1 MIPEITFSNGLISNT
16 TCVYLIK
23 SNSSLSSFKL
33 STSELKFIKDSLK
46 KDKKSIDLNNYSTR
60 NYFRIVDDKK
70 PHWQVLE
77 DLRKIGAK
85 IASTLKENDETE
97 VQVYSSFHIE
107 EYLLAFTEGI
117 LLSSY
122 KFDKYITDKKKKKY
136 ELKRIRI
143 VLDKPVKKNWDQLKS
158 LAVAVFRSR
167 DLINEP
173 VNFLTAKQLAN
184 EIELLG
190 KDAGFSV
197 KVFDKKKIIELK
209 MGGLLSVNLGSVDP
223 PTFTILEWKPKR
235 FINDNPLVLVGKG
248 VVYDSG
254 GLSLKPTGDSMDY
267 MKCDMSGA
275 AAVAGAIYAAAKSKL
290 PIHVVGLVPA
300 TDNRPSGNAYAPG
313 DVIKMMDGS
322 TVEMLNAD
330 AEGRMILADALH
342 YAKRYEPMLVIDLAT
357 LTGSAA
363 AAIGRAATVSFAAK
377 CDKLYKSL
385 EESGY
390 NTFERLV
397 QFPLWDD
404 YAEMIESKIA
414 DVKNIGGKYA
424 GAITAAKF
432 LERFTDY
439 PWIHLDIAGP
449 SFLHAKD
456 SYRGVGG
463 TAVGVRLLFD
473 FMKSIIQK

>member
-1 MIPEITFSNGLISNT
+1 MIPEINFSTQINNGISIIN
-16 TCVYLIK
+16 LIK
-23 SNSSLSSFKL
+23 KDSILSSFNL
-33 STSELKFIKDSLK
+33 SKTELKFLKDSIK
-46 KDKKSIDLNNYSTR
+46 SDKKSIDINSYTHR
-60 NYFRIVDDKK
+60 NYFRIIDDKK
-70 PHWQVLE
+70 PVYQVLE
-77 DLRKIGAK
+77 DLRKAASK
-85 IASTLKENDETE
+85 ILGTLEENEETE
-97 VQVYSSFHIE
+97 IQVNAVFNNE
-107 EYLLAFTEGI
+107 DFLLAFAEGLI
-117 LLSSY
+117 LGSY
-122 KFDKYITDKKKKKY
+122 KFDKYFTDKKKKKTG
-136 ELKRIRI
+136 LKKIRMI
-143 VLDKPVKKNWDQLKS
+143 LEKPVKKKWDQLKILS
-158 LAVAVFRSR
+158 HAVYNTR

-173 VNFLTAKQLAN
+173 VNFLNATQLSA
-184 EIELLG
+184 EIEKMG
-190 KDAGFSV
+190 KEAGFTV
-197 KVFDKKKIIELK
+197 KVFDKKKITELK

-235 FINDNPLVLVGKG
+235 VINDNPLVLVGKG

-313 DVIKMMDGS
+313 DIIKMMDGS

-342 YAKRYEPMLVIDLAT
+342 YAKRYEPMLVVDLAT
-357 LTGSAA
+357 LTGSAG
-363 AAIGRAATVSFAAK
+363 AAIGRVATVSFAK
-377 CDKLYKSL
+377 DCDELYKKL
-385 EESGY
+385 EDSGF

-397 QFPLWDD
+397 QFPIWDD

-414 DVKNIGGKYA
+414 DVKNVGGKYA

-432 LERFTDY
+432 LERFTEY

-449 SFLHAKD
+449 SFVHAKD
-456 SYRGVGG
+456 SYRGIGG
-463 TAVGVRLLFD
+463 TGVGVRLLFD
-473 FMKSIIQK
+473 FMNSIIQK

>member
-1 MIPEITFSNGLISNT
+1 MIPEITFSTQIVPGVSIIH
-16 TCVYLIK
+16 LIK
-23 SNSSLSSFKL
+23 KDSILSSFNL
-33 STSELKFIKDSLK
+33 SKTELKFLKDSIK
-46 KDKKSIDLNNYSTR
+46 SDKKTIDINSYSHR

-70 PHWQVLE
+70 PVYQILE
-77 DLRKIGAK
+77 DLRKAASK
-85 IASTLKENDETE
+85 ILGVVDENEE
-97 VQVYSSFHIE
+97 SEIQVHSIFNNE
-107 EYLLAFTEGI
+107 NFLLAFAEGLI
-117 LLSSY
+117 LGSY
-122 KFDKYITDKKKKKY
+122 RFDKYLTDNKKKKTG
-136 ELKRIRI
+136 LKKIRFI
-143 VLDKPVKKNWDQLKS
+143 ADKPVKKKWDQLKYLS
-158 LAVAVFRSR
+158 LAVFKSR

-173 VNFLTAKQLAN
+173 VNFLNAKQLST
-184 EIELLG
+184 EIEKMG

-197 KVFDKKKIIELK
+197 KVFDKKKITELK

-275 AAVAGAIYAAAKSKL
+275 AAVAGAIFAAAKSKL
-290 PIHVVGLVPA
+290 PIHVVGLIPA

-313 DVIKMMDGS
+313 DIIKMMDGS

-342 YAKRYEPMLVIDLAT
+342 YAKRYDPMLVVDLAT
-357 LTGSAA
+357 LTGSAG
-363 AAIGRAATVSFAAK
+363 AAIGRVATVSFSK
-377 CDKLYKSL
+377 DCDELYKKL
-385 EESGY
+385 EDSGF

-414 DVKNIGGKYA
+414 DVKNVGGKFA

-432 LERFTDY
+432 LERFTEY

-449 SFLHAKD
+449 AFVHAKD
-456 SYRGVGG
+456 SYRGIGG

-473 FMKSIIQK
+473 FMNTIIQK